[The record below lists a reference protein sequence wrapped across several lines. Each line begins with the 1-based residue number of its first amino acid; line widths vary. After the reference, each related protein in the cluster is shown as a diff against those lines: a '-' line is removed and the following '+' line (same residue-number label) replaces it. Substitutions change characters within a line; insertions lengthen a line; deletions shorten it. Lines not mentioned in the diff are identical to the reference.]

1 MLSTFDNIVEA
12 IHTKRASITILEH
25 YKHFIIDYK
34 NKGYIDDADYAQLR
48 KDIDRK
54 MVKLENF
61 VFPWSAKKDF
71 DYFLIQYPI
80 FNELDR
86 KQSDL
91 IKKQSFKK
99 QFAKGSIL
107 CTSN

>member
-1 MLSTFDNIVEA
+1 MQTFEKMVSA

-54 MVKLENF
+54 MVKLENY
-61 VFPWSAKKDF
+61 VFEETPVQTVDN
-71 DYFLIQYPI
+71 YFRVQYPI
-80 FNELDR
+80 FRHLSNS
-86 KQSDL
+86 QINM
-91 IKKQSFKK
+91 IKSKS
-99 QFAKGSIL
+99 S
-107 CTSN
+107 